1 MKLPCDTRVYP
12 LKVPWPFS
20 FLILH
25 AGVSG
30 LSLQH
35 SQLAHDGTM
44 SLKREALAFEYPIE
58 SQRLG
63 GGADQKVTNA
73 EGERGRER
81 ER

>member
-1 MKLPCDTRVYP
+1 VIQEYTL
-12 LKVPWPFS
+12 LK
-20 FLILH
+20 FL
-25 AGVSG
+25 G
-30 LSLQH
+30 LSLFSYYMPESLASH
-35 SQLAHDGTM
+35 SSSQLAHDGTM